1 MRIHSKSIV
10 LLLTSAILSACGGGN
25 GQTAKFSGMEFD
37 SIVVDSI
44 VALSHSNGS
53 PTCHVSLSVQYAK
66 GEKAELINDTLLR
79 SGILTPD
86 YLSLG
91 NEKLT
96 VKQAVDSF
104 MNRFVYDYLHD
115 YGDLYRADTK
125 HASSYNCSYI
135 VKTRTCNGAK
145 NILNYIATIQ
155 TYAGGAHEIKQTIAR
170 NFDVKTGQML
180 QLDDLFITGA
190 DSQLEDIIVA
200 EMADDFD
207 VNGLEGLQEKGVFVD
222 GQVYVSDN
230 FIYGDDDITF
240 IYCEDEIAPHSI
252 GEIRVKI
259 DIDDLKRLMR

>member
-37 SIVVDSI
+37 SIVVDST
-44 VALSHSNGS
+44 VALSHSKGS
-53 PTCHVSLSVQYAK
+53 PTCHVSLSVQFAK

-79 SGILTPD
+79 SGIFTPD

-115 YGDLYRADTK
+115 YGDLYRADTN

-207 VNGLEGLQEKGVFVD
+207 VNDLEGLQEKGVFVD
-222 GQVYVSDN
+222 GQVYVPDN

-259 DIDDLKRLMR
+259 NIDDLKRLMR

>member
-10 LLLTSAILSACGGGN
+10 LLLASAILSACGGGN

-104 MNRFVYDYLHD
+104 MNRFVSDYLHD

-155 TYAGGAHEIKQTIAR
+155 TYAGGAHEIKQIIAR
-170 NFDVKTGQML
+170 NFDVKTGKLL

-190 DSQLEDIIVA
+190 DSQLEDIIVS

-207 VNGLEGLQEKGVFVD
+207 MKNLEGLQEKGIFVD
-222 GQVYVSDN
+222 GEVYVSDN

-240 IYCEDEIAPHSI
+240 IYCED
-252 GEIRVKI
+252 
-259 DIDDLKRLMR
+259 

>member
-10 LLLTSAILSACGGGN
+10 LLFVSAILSACGGGN

-37 SIVVDSI
+37 SIVVDST
-44 VALSHSNGS
+44 VALSHSKGS
-53 PTCHVSLSVQYAK
+53 PTCHVSLSVQFAK

-170 NFDVKTGQML
+170 NFDVKIGQML

-207 VNGLEGLQEKGVFVD
+207 VNDLEGLQEKGVFVD
-222 GQVYVSDN
+222 GQVYVPDN

>member
-1 MRIHSKSIV
+1 
-10 LLLTSAILSACGGGN
+10 
-25 GQTAKFSGMEFD
+25 
-37 SIVVDSI
+37 
-44 VALSHSNGS
+44 
-53 PTCHVSLSVQYAK
+53 
-66 GEKAELINDTLLR
+66 
-79 SGILTPD
+79 
-86 YLSLG
+86 
-91 NEKLT
+91 
-96 VKQAVDSF
+96 

-190 DSQLEDIIVA
+190 DSQLEDIIVG

-207 VNGLEGLQEKGVFVD
+207 VNDLEGLQEKGVFVD

>member
-37 SIVVDSI
+37 SIVVDST
-44 VALSHSNGS
+44 VALSHSKGS
-53 PTCHVSLSVQYAK
+53 PTCHVSLSVQFAK

-200 EMADDFD
+200 EMADDLD

-222 GQVYVSDN
+222 GQVYVSNN

>member
-37 SIVVDSI
+37 SIVVDST

-180 QLDDLFITGA
+180 QLDNLFITGA

-222 GQVYVSDN
+222 GQVYVPDN

-259 DIDDLKRLMR
+259 DSDDLKRLMK